1 MQNFVSCEINDDDK
15 KNFIFPSTQSCVLYH
30 VHKWRMCHWM

>member
-15 KNFIFPSTQSCVLYH
+15 KPSCSPPPTGGCATECKLS
-30 VHKWRMCHWM
+30 